1 MFTGST
7 KLPPTKTPQ
16 PERLDEVYAALRRG
30 LQSYLQVHQLE
41 LDSLGQQIREN
52 KRNGRLGSLYEQDKQ
67 VKAIERFMRRLEFHL
82 SKVEE
87 LYDAYCI
94 QRRLRDGASKMVAA
108 FNLATGSKEARESLS
123 EANKG
128 YRECTEH
135 MCSLESEIESQ
146 MGEFHVKM
154 KGLAGFARL
163 CAGDQYEVLMRYGRQ
178 RWRLRGR
185 VEVSNKQIWD
195 SEEYIFLPLVTEL
208 LSIKVTE
215 LKSLANHVVVGSVSC
230 EMLDLFCPLPQTLAV
245 DINDLGTVKLNLEV
259 TWSPFD
265 KDDQTSSSSTVT
277 KRLLSNQSPPDTPS
291 MREQVF
297 YSLLR
302 RQGEMENGTV
312 WSNSSESSDDSSSPA
327 LAHHAQ
333 RLAASN
339 LLPTSQLSL
348 TQHKS
353 SASTPSLSSNQEEE
367 ETESGEVFSQTDAVP
382 NGHLQTHTEQRSAA
396 DCTVTNRAS
405 VQSADVS
412 ETSAELSAVVSSV
425 APVTRA
431 EAAHVCESGV
441 SQVGVSA
448 AGVKDDAPEDSKEQA
463 GQTEAEDHIT
473 KAAGEGK
480 TDTSQ
485 AHSELNPPVQESQKP
500 QDAPTVP
507 FPISSSF
514 TQELETALESFDF
527 LNSSDLD
534 EDEED
539 EEQKQEDKEK
549 KKEGERQ
556 DEEDQHKIMTTT
568 VDQQEEEEK
577 EEDDGKEEKDQ
588 HNTEEEEMV
597 EGTTNEEE
605 EGKDEE
611 SQNKIQI
618 ETVEE
623 EEKEKEEDD
632 GQDEEDQ
639 HKIEDVT
646 IEEKDRGK
654 EEGKDQEH
662 QKEIE
667 DKTAEEDKEDKK
679 EDRQH
684 AETQNKSEEE
694 TAGEGEKEEDDGQDK
709 ESQKEM
715 EDKTVEEEVKEED
728 GQHAGSQNET
738 KEETVE
744 EEEKEEDQRKDETNQ
759 NKEEDETVKE
769 EEKEDE
775 EEDFYSGG
783 SCDDEEGGELEIL
796 MEAPEGFRNSDEDR
810 FSDSQE
816 SSVED
821 VQDWLRRI
829 ERSEGVEE
837 HSEEKGDEQN
847 EEETS
852 HDQEER
858 PHTPGHLAT
867 AVF

>member
-108 FNLATGSKEARESLS
+108 FNSATGSKEARESLS

-135 MCSLESEIESQ
+135 MCSIESEIESQ

-265 KDDQTSSSSTVT
+265 KDDQTSSSSTVS

-339 LLPTSQLSL
+339 MLPTTLASQLSL
-348 TQHKS
+348 TPHKS
-353 SASTPSLSSNQEEE
+353 SASTPSLSSNQEED
-367 ETESGEVFSQTDAVP
+367 ETESGEVFTQTEAVP
-382 NGHLQTHTEQRSAA
+382 NGHLQPHTEQQRSA
-396 DCTVTNRAS
+396 DCTVTKRAS
-405 VQSADVS
+405 VQSADAS
-412 ETSAELSAVVSSV
+412 DTLADLSCLGSKVSSV
-425 APVTRA
+425 APVTRVDTT
-431 EAAHVCESGV
+431 HVTQCGV
-441 SQVGVSA
+441 SQVSVPVVE
-448 AGVKDDAPEDSKEQA
+448 VKDDAPEDLTKPAQ
-463 GQTEAEDHIT
+463 QTEAEEHIP
-473 KAAGEGK
+473 KAAGEGQQIE
-480 TDTSQ
+480 TSQ
-485 AHSELNPPVQESQKP
+485 AHYEPHPANQESQKL
-500 QDAPTVP
+500 QDAPAVP

-527 LNSSDLD
+527 LNCSDL

-539 EEQKQEDKEK
+539 EEQHQEDEEK
-549 KKEGERQ
+549 KKED
-556 DEEDQHKIMTTT
+556 DEGKDKEDQHKLMDETLNQQPEVEKDGDDEEDEKKQHSVEDETVEEKRKEDDERKDEKNQNKIEQKT
-568 VDQQEEEEK
+568 VDEEEKEEEEEK
-577 EEDDGKEEKDQ
+577 EGQDEDQ
-588 HNTEEEEMV
+588 HNIEEETVEEKEQEEDEGKNQENLSEIKDKTTKEEDKEEEDGRHAETSNKTEEETVQKTDKEDDDGCD
-597 EGTTNEEE
+597 EDIREETEDKRAEEQIKEEE
-605 EGKDEE
+605 EDEQTE
-611 SQNKIQI
+611 PQNDTKEEI
-618 ETVEE
+618 VEE
-623 EEKEKEEDD
+623 EEKKE
-632 GQDEEDQ
+632 
-639 HKIEDVT
+639 
-646 IEEKDRGK
+646 
-654 EEGKDQEH
+654 
-662 QKEIE
+662 
-667 DKTAEEDKEDKK
+667 
-679 EDRQH
+679 
-684 AETQNKSEEE
+684 
-694 TAGEGEKEEDDGQDK
+694 
-709 ESQKEM
+709 
-715 EDKTVEEEVKEED
+715 
-728 GQHAGSQNET
+728 
-738 KEETVE
+738 
-744 EEEKEEDQRKDETNQ
+744 DETNQ
-759 NKEEDETVKE
+759 NQVEDEAVG
-769 EEKEDE
+769 KEDE
-775 EEDFYSGG
+775 EEDVYSGG
-783 SCDDEEGGELEIL
+783 SCSGEEGEELEIL
-796 MEAPEGFRNSDEDR
+796 MEAPEGFRNSDEDH

-829 ERSEGVEE
+829 ERSEAVEE
-837 HSEEKGDEQN
+837 QSEEKGDEQN
-847 EEETS
+847 GES
-852 HDQEER
+852 
-858 PHTPGHLAT
+858 
-867 AVF
+867 

>member
-41 LDSLGQQIREN
+41 LDSLGQQTREN
-52 KRNGRLGSLYEQDKQ
+52 KRNGRLGSLYELDKQ

-108 FNLATGSKEARESLS
+108 FNSATGSKEARESLS

-128 YRECTEH
+128 YKECTEH
-135 MCSLESEIESQ
+135 MCSLESELESQ

-265 KDDQTSSSSTVT
+265 KDDQTSSTSTVS

-297 YSLLR
+297 YSLLK

-333 RLAASN
+333 RLTASN
-339 LLPTSQLSL
+339 MLQTTLTNQLSL
-348 TQHKS
+348 SQHKS
-353 SASTPSLSSNQEEE
+353 SASTPSLSSNQEED
-367 ETESGEVFSQTDAVP
+367 ETEAGEVFCQSDAVP
-382 NGHLQTHTEQRSAA
+382 NGHLQTSCSHTP
-396 DCTVTNRAS
+396 DCTVTDRAS
-405 VQSADVS
+405 VK
-412 ETSAELSAVVSSV
+412 SAELSETSGDLSCSCPDVSSV
-425 APVTRA
+425 PPVSLT
-431 EAAHVCESGV
+431 ETQDISESGV
-441 SQVGVSA
+441 PQVCISA
-448 AGVKDDAPEDSKEQA
+448 EEVKEEASEDSSVQA
-463 GQTEAEDHIT
+463 GQTEVETEDSTTEAAEGHQVEAT
-473 KAAGEGK
+473 EKH
-480 TDTSQ
+480 SQ
-485 AHSELNPPVQESQKP
+485 PLQSIQESKQP
-500 QDAPTVP
+500 QDTLTAP
-507 FPISSSF
+507 FPTSSSF
-514 TQELETALESFDF
+514 TLEVETALESFDF
-527 LNSSDLD
+527 LNCSDLD
-534 EDEED
+534 EDEEE
-539 EEQKQEDKEK
+539 EEQQEQQEDEVK
-549 KKEGERQ
+549 K
-556 DEEDQHKIMTTT
+556 
-568 VDQQEEEEK
+568 K
-577 EEDDGKEEKDQ
+577 EEDDDGQHEDNQNKEEGETVAEDKVAEEKVVEEKMAEEKVVEEKV
-588 HNTEEEEMV
+588 EEE
-597 EGTTNEEE
+597 
-605 EGKDEE
+605 K
-611 SQNKIQI
+611 
-618 ETVEE
+618 VEE
-623 EEKEKEEDD
+623 EEK
-632 GQDEEDQ
+632 DEE
-639 HKIEDVT
+639 
-646 IEEKDRGK
+646 
-654 EEGKDQEH
+654 
-662 QKEIE
+662 
-667 DKTAEEDKEDKK
+667 
-679 EDRQH
+679 
-684 AETQNKSEEE
+684 N
-694 TAGEGEKEEDDGQDK
+694 
-709 ESQKEM
+709 
-715 EDKTVEEEVKEED
+715 
-728 GQHAGSQNET
+728 
-738 KEETVE
+738 
-744 EEEKEEDQRKDETNQ
+744 
-759 NKEEDETVKE
+759 
-769 EEKEDE
+769 
-775 EEDFYSGG
+775 FYSGG
-783 SCDDEEGGELEIL
+783 SDDEEADGLQIL

-810 FSDSQE
+810 FSESQE

-821 VQDWLRRI
+821 GQDVCQMELAD
-829 ERSEGVEE
+829 EKEE
-837 HSEEKGDEQN
+837 HSEEKGDEPQG
-847 EEETS
+847 EDRS
-852 HDQEER
+852 QAQEER
-858 PHTPGHLAT
+858 PSTPTHLAT

>member
-7 KLPPTKTPQ
+7 KLPPAKTPQ

-41 LDSLGQQIREN
+41 LDSLGHQVREN

-108 FNLATGSKEARESLS
+108 FNSAAGSKEARESQN
-123 EANKG
+123 EANRG

-265 KDDQTSSSSTVT
+265 KDDQTSSSSTVS

-297 YSLLR
+297 YSLLK
-302 RQGEMENGTV
+302 RQGELENGTV

-333 RLAASN
+333 RLTASN
-339 LLPTSQLSL
+339 VLQTTL
-348 TQHKS
+348 TVSCGPHKS
-353 SASTPSLSSNQEEE
+353 TASTPSLSSNQEED
-367 ETESGEVFSQTDAVP
+367 ETEVGDVFPPTDAVS
-382 NGHLQTHTEQRSAA
+382 NGHLQSSCSDCLAGKSGSDCPANRRS
-396 DCTVTNRAS
+396 S
-405 VQSADVS
+405 VPS
-412 ETSAELSAVVSSV
+412 EDLSEVSAELSFSCPEESSMST
-425 APVTRA
+425 ASSEKRADINSPCEDSSSQAEQTEADTQDRDRA
-431 EAAHVCESGV
+431 EAAERHQNS
-441 SQVGVSA
+441 
-448 AGVKDDAPEDSKEQA
+448 P
-463 GQTEAEDHIT
+463 
-473 KAAGEGK
+473 
-480 TDTSQ
+480 
-485 AHSELNPPVQESQKP
+485 QESMQLLK
-500 QDAPTVP
+500 QAEETPTAP
-507 FPISSSF
+507 FPASASF
-514 TQELETALESFDF
+514 NQEVETALESFDF
-527 LNSSDLD
+527 LNDSDFN

-539 EEQKQEDKEK
+539 
-549 KKEGERQ
+549 RP
-556 DEEDQHKIMTTT
+556 
-568 VDQQEEEEK
+568 QEEEK
-577 EEDDGKEEKDQ
+577 
-588 HNTEEEEMV
+588 
-597 EGTTNEEE
+597 
-605 EGKDEE
+605 
-611 SQNKIQI
+611 
-618 ETVEE
+618 VEE
-623 EEKEKEEDD
+623 EEQCGERI
-632 GQDEEDQ
+632 EDQ
-639 HKIEDVT
+639 I
-646 IEEKDRGK
+646 
-654 EEGKDQEH
+654 
-662 QKEIE
+662 
-667 DKTAEEDKEDKK
+667 KT
-679 EDRQH
+679 
-684 AETQNKSEEE
+684 EEE
-694 TAGEGEKEEDDGQDK
+694 T
-709 ESQKEM
+709 
-715 EDKTVEEEVKEED
+715 
-728 GQHAGSQNET
+728 N
-738 KEETVE
+738 
-744 EEEKEEDQRKDETNQ
+744 
-759 NKEEDETVKE
+759 NKEEKNTENLCSTD
-769 EEKEDE
+769 
-775 EEDFYSGG
+775 S
-783 SCDDEEGGELEIL
+783 DDEEGNDLEIL
-796 MEAPEGFRNSDEDR
+796 MEAPEGFRNSDEDCR
-810 FSDSQE
+810 SGSQA

-821 VQDWLRRI
+821 EQDLGLVEI
-829 ERSEGVEE
+829 PKAEDEISKDTGV
-837 HSEEKGDEQN
+837 

-852 HDQEER
+852 QE
-858 PHTPGHLAT
+858 L
-867 AVF
+867 